1 MQISGNFSVSG
12 VDASRAATK
21 SNAPAPAQAATQ
33 SAIAT
38 PVDQLEL
45 SAEALSVGQT
55 EQSGQAFRAEKVASL
70 REAIAQGTYDTD
82 EKMSA
87 ALDSFLDQLG

>member
-45 SAEALSVGQT
+45 SETMLKTAVQSIRLIVLIYTLHIQYIKALILT
-55 EQSGQAFRAEKVASL
+55 TYIYTYISG
-70 REAIAQGTYDTD
+70 
-82 EKMSA
+82 
-87 ALDSFLDQLG
+87 

>member
-12 VDASRAATK
+12 VDGSRAAAK
-21 SNAPAPAQAATQ
+21 SNAPSPAPAATP

-45 SAEALSVGQT
+45 SAEALSIGSS
-55 EQSGQAFRAEKVASL
+55 EPSGQAFRAGKVDRL
-70 REAIAQGTYDTD
+70 REAISQGNYDTD

-87 ALDSFLDQLG
+87 ALDRFLDQLG